1 MPSPTADVVVVAAGS
16 SSRMEGV
23 DKVTAPIAGRPLL
36 AWTLEPFERGGRIDR
51 IVVVTAAERVEEL
64 RAAPW
69 LPDRSVVV
77 AGGERRQ
84 DSVAAGVAA
93 LERAGAPGERVVLVH
108 DAARPAVGAPVIG
121 RVIDA
126 TAEHGAAIPAVPV
139 VETLKRV
146 TDGRIDGTV
155 DRGGLW
161 AAQTP
166 QGVRLGLLRGAYA
179 RFPPGGPDVFTDE
192 AALLEACT
200 IPVHVVPG
208 QPDNLK
214 VTHPADLGRAASAL
228 GADAVRIGFGEDAHP
243 FGPGAPLALGGIEVP
258 GAPRLHGHSDGDV
271 VLHAV
276 AEALLG
282 AAGLG
287 DLGRLHPA
295 DATTP
300 RGIASA
306 ELLGDVAARVREA
319 GFGVTGLDVTIVGA
333 RPRLGDRLD
342 AIRDRIAQLHG
353 AATVRGERQGVHG
366 QPVGRRGRRP
376 LDLRARR
383 RHPPGRPMTIR
394 LRDTLSG
401 DLKPLEPLEPGHV
414 RVYSCGPTVYGP
426 AHIGNFRS
434 FLFADLL
441 VRYLR
446 YRGLR
451 VTWVM
456 NLTDIDD
463 KIIRGAAAEG
473 ISHEALA
480 DRYAERFLAD
490 ADALAMTRPDALPR
504 ATRHIP
510 EIADLVATLQAKGH
524 AYATEDGSIFFR
536 IASWPAY
543 GRLARLDPEA
553 MRVGERVEADEY
565 GKDDVRDFAL
575 WKGPKPGEP
584 SWDTVVGP
592 GRPGWHVECSAMSM
606 AQLGPSF
613 DIHTG
618 GVDLI
623 FPHHED
629 EIAQSEAATGAPFVR
644 TWMHCAHLRMGGEK
658 MAKSVGN
665 IARVADLV
673 ASGVAPRALRFA
685 LISVHYRA
693 SLNYSD
699 ESLTAAAAAV
709 ERIDA
714 VIAALDGY
722 REDRPDDP
730 ELPVVLDRA
739 RAGFEA
745 GLDDDLNVSEAL
757 AALFDGIRDLN
768 RRIDARTLSTADAA
782 RATVLIRDLDAVL
795 GVAAPA
801 ASGLDPDLEAMLE
814 ARVAA
819 RAARDWAESDR
830 LRDALLA
837 RGVAVEDTRDG
848 QRWRL
853 VVATGG

>member
-1 MPSPTADVVVVAAGS
+1 
-16 SSRMEGV
+16 
-23 DKVTAPIAGRPLL
+23 
-36 AWTLEPFERGGRIDR
+36 
-51 IVVVTAAERVEEL
+51 
-64 RAAPW
+64 
-69 LPDRSVVV
+69 
-77 AGGERRQ
+77 
-84 DSVAAGVAA
+84 
-93 LERAGAPGERVVLVH
+93 
-108 DAARPAVGAPVIG
+108 
-121 RVIDA
+121 
-126 TAEHGAAIPAVPV
+126 
-139 VETLKRV
+139 
-146 TDGRIDGTV
+146 
-155 DRGGLW
+155 
-161 AAQTP
+161 
-166 QGVRLGLLRGAYA
+166 
-179 RFPPGGPDVFTDE
+179 
-192 AALLEACT
+192 
-200 IPVHVVPG
+200 
-208 QPDNLK
+208 
-214 VTHPADLGRAASAL
+214 
-228 GADAVRIGFGEDAHP
+228 
-243 FGPGAPLALGGIEVP
+243 
-258 GAPRLHGHSDGDV
+258 
-271 VLHAV
+271 
-276 AEALLG
+276 
-282 AAGLG
+282 
-287 DLGRLHPA
+287 
-295 DATTP
+295 
-300 RGIASA
+300 
-306 ELLGDVAARVREA
+306 
-319 GFGVTGLDVTIVGA
+319 
-333 RPRLGDRLD
+333 
-342 AIRDRIAQLHG
+342 
-353 AATVRGERQGVHG
+353 
-366 QPVGRRGRRP
+366 
-376 LDLRARR
+376 
-383 RHPPGRPMTIR
+383 MTIR

-490 ADALAMTRPDALPR
+490 ADALGMSRPDALPR

-510 EIADLVATLQAKGH
+510 EIADLVATLQAKGF

-543 GRLARLDPEA
+543 GRLARLDPDA

-575 WKGPKPGEP
+575 WKAPKPGEP

-623 FPHHED
+623 LPHHED
-629 EIAQSEAATGAPFVR
+629 EIAQSEAATGVPFVR

-658 MAKSVGN
+658 MAKSIGN
-665 IARVADLV
+665 IARVGDLI
-673 ASGVAPRALRFA
+673 ASGVAPRALRYA
-685 LISVHYRA
+685 LTSVHYRA
-693 SLNYSD
+693 PLNFSD

-709 ERIDA
+709 DRNAA
-714 VIAALDGY
+714 VLAALDAY
-722 REDRPDDP
+722 REDHPDDP
-730 ELPVVLDRA
+730 ELPSVLERT
-739 RAGFEA
+739 RTGFEA

-768 RRIDARTLSTADAA
+768 RRIDARSLSTDDAA
-782 RATVLIRDLDAVL
+782 RAAGLIRGLDTVM

-801 ASGLDPDLEAMLE
+801 GSGLDPDLASMLA

-819 RAARDWAESDR
+819 RAARDWPESDR

-848 QRWRL
+848 QRWRH